1 VVTEIPAILGPTG
14 YNTVK
19 EAFDAINAGSHQ
31 GVITITIA
39 CDTTEPF
46 SAVLKGS
53 GAAPAPSPSYTRIT
67 MLPAGGARTVSGA
80 IAGSPLID
88 LNGADNV
95 TIDGLSPNEGSLLTL
110 SNTSDSGALNT
121 STIRFIND
129 ATNNTVTRCKIRGS
143 SVTPLDTAGG
153 TILFSTGATLGTG
166 TGNDG
171 NTISWCDIGPVN
183 PLRLPS
189 KAIMGF
195 GSTTN
200 AGIANSGITIND
212 NNIFD
217 FFLPGGYTSGINI
230 ITGNH
235 NWLITNNRIYQTA
248 TRTFMTT
255 ALRYSGIT
263 INQSPSFPLGRFLV
277 TSNTIGF
284 RSANGDGTTTI
295 TGTGAGLG
303 NEFRGI
309 DAASVDT
316 ILPTSIQGNT
326 ISGINQTTNRN
337 STLPRLSAFIGIS
350 VGATGGFFSVG
361 DTVGNTIGS
370 LDGSSGVIVNSTSV
384 TTNTASITGIAD
396 FSPHDN
402 NVSNNRIGTI
412 TINSGGAGRTAGFR
426 GILVLGPAGPAV
438 RNMTINDNVIG
449 GLAAGS
455 ITDNIVGN
463 YKMAGIESSVANV
476 SANRNM
482 VRNIRGNSTSAYAR
496 TQVVAPLNG
505 IVCSGSNGSNT
516 ISQNTIHSLSNSG
529 NTGAGQTAVLGIS
542 LSFPATANVVER
554 NFVHSLSM
562 AAPTPNPRF
571 RFLVGINAFNGN
583 ATYQNNMVRL
593 GIDAGGNSITL
604 GLSVYGIYE
613 LGGLN
618 HFYHNSV
625 YIGGS
630 GVLSSQNTACFFS
643 RVTTGPREYKNN
655 IFENNRIN
663 LNGGGVN
670 IAFRPFGDL
679 IHGLPL
685 ISDGNVYYVPNTI
698 GSVAIRHGP
707 PFPASTD
714 YTLLAWRTISTNVQD
729 VNSFGLSDPQFIRP
743 DGIAT
748 TGTSTT
754 VDLHLK
760 GPPDYPM
767 VTTVCEG
774 PGVAGTGVTDDFDGE
789 PRNLLTP
796 IDIGADAGN
805 FVTCPT
811 PHQNGCQ

>member
-1 VVTEIPAILGPTG
+1 MGPTG
-14 YNTVK
+14 YSTVK
-19 EAFDAINAGSHQ
+19 AAFDAINAGIHQ

-39 CDTTEPF
+39 CDINEPL

-53 GAAPAPSPSYTRIT
+53 GAGPAPSPSYTRVT
-67 MLPAGGARTVSGA
+67 MSPAGGPWTVSGA
-80 IAGSPLID
+80 IMPGRPLID
-88 LNGADNV
+88 LDGADNV

-110 SNTSDSGALNT
+110 SNTTASATAST

-129 ATNNTVTRCKIRGS
+129 AADNRVTRCKIRGS
-143 SVTPLDTAGG
+143 SITPLNTAGG
-153 TILFSTGATLGTG
+153 TILFSTGATIGTG

-171 NTISWCDIGPVN
+171 NTISWCDIGPAD
-183 PLRLPS
+183 PLLLPPS

-217 FFLPGGYTSGINI
+217 FFLPGGNTSGINI

-235 NWLITNNRIYQTA
+235 NWLIANNRIYQTA
-248 TRTFMTT
+248 TRTFT
-255 ALRYSGIT
+255 ATASRYSGIT
-263 INQSPSFPLGRFLV
+263 INQSNSFPLGRFLV

-284 RSANGDGTTTI
+284 GAANGGGTTII
-295 TGTGAGLG
+295 TGLG
-303 NEFRGI
+303 NEIRGI
-309 DAASVDT
+309 DAGSVDT

-337 STLPRLSAFIGIS
+337 STLPTMSAFIGIS
-350 VGATGGFFSVG
+350 VGATGGFFNVG

-370 LDGSSGVIVNSTSV
+370 LDGSSGIIVNSTSV
-384 TTNTASITGIAD
+384 TANTASITGIAD
-396 FSPHDN
+396 FSLHDD

-412 TINSGGAGRTAGFR
+412 TISGGTGGTGRTAGFR
-426 GILVLGPAGPAV
+426 GILVLGPTG

-449 GLAAGS
+449 GLAADS
-455 ITDNIVGN
+455 ITDNIRGN
-463 YKMAGIESSVANV
+463 YTIAGIESRSANV
-476 SANRNM
+476 SANRNI
-482 VRNIRGNSTSAYAR
+482 VRNMRGNSTIPYNR
-496 TQVVAPLNG
+496 TQPSPPPFSG

-529 NTGAGQTAVLGIS
+529 GAQTAVVGIS
-542 LSFPATANVVER
+542 LRFLATANVVER

-562 AAPTPNPRF
+562 AAPNPTF
-571 RFLVGINAFNGN
+571 RFLVGINALSGN

-604 GLSVYGIYE
+604 GLAVYGIYE
-613 LGGLN
+613 IGGLN

-630 GVLSSQNTACFFS
+630 GVRSSHNTACFFS

-655 IFENNRIN
+655 IFENNRRN
-663 LNGGGVN
+663 FNGPGVN
-670 IAFRPFGDL
+670 IAFRPFGNL
-679 IHGLPL
+679 LPPESLL
-685 ISDGNVYYVPNTI
+685 ISDGNVYYAPNPN
-698 GSVAIRHGP
+698 GVVIRHGP
-707 PFPASTD
+707 SFPASTD
-714 YTLLAWRTISTNVQD
+714 YTLLAWRAVSGNVQD
-729 VNSFGLSDPQFIRP
+729 VNSFGLSDPRFIRP

-754 VDLHLK
+754 VDLHLMD
-760 GPPDYPM
+760 PPT
-767 VTTVCEG
+767 VTVCEG
-774 PGVAGTGVTDDFDGE
+774 HGVPGTGVTDDFDGSL
-789 PRNLLTP
+789 RSAFGP
-796 IDIGADAGN
+796 IDIGADAGA
-805 FVTCPT
+805 FVPCSP
-811 PHQNGCQ
+811 PHGAGCQ